1 MISFPILN
9 SLKFNTSVSTIS
21 NYRNTLYQNLDRGVN
36 QETAIYTDVCVVFKN
51 YDTLYIQIEISDDWS
66 ASDVDIKVNKK
77 VGGYVD
83 YGDVN
88 TPTNGATSTLVAST
102 DDSDIYLITIP
113 LLNTFSSDTCYVSFV
128 NSEEDEEYFSE
139 YFYVYNVFFDKD
151 ITRDI
156 LKIEYSNLD
165 GLKNGYYWSGETQT
179 IKLDVSYYTGAK
191 FDRKA
196 EETETLRGET
206 LVLEGYSLRVD
217 TYNKFN
223 LPFYIYEKL
232 NAIRNQLYIT
242 VNDVEMTISD
252 ISDPT
257 GERNGAVDFTISF
270 KEKNT
275 ATHY

>member
-9 SLKFNTSVSTIS
+9 SLKFSTSVSTIS
-21 NYRNTLYQNLDRGVN
+21 NYSNTLYQNLDRGVN
-36 QETAIYTDVCVVFKN
+36 QEAAIETDVCVVFKN
-51 YDTLYIQIEISDDWS
+51 YDTLYIQIEISDDWT

-77 VGGYVD
+77 AGGYVD
-83 YGDVN
+83 FGDVS

-113 LLNTFSSDTCYVSFV
+113 LIDTFASNTCYVSFENRV
-128 NSEEDEEYFSE
+128 EDVEYSSE
-139 YFYVYNVFFDKD
+139 YFYVYNVFFDRD

-156 LKIEYSNLD
+156 LKIEYSNID

-191 FDRKA
+191 YDRKA

-223 LPFYIYEKL
+223 MPFYIYEKL

-270 KEKNT
+270 KEKNA